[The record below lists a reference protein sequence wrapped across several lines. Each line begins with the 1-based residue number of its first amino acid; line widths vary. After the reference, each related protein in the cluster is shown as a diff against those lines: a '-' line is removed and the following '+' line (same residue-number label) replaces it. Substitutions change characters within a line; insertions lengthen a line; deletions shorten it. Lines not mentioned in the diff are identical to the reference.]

1 MDNNTRRLNNMAYI
15 SDTKLVLKQ
24 FKTKW
29 FVRKYRRMISFNLPR
44 VNYLLRRIGVHHKG
58 FAYIEPPFSCDYGDN
73 IYLGDN
79 FYANTGFTVLDVGKV
94 TIGDNAQIGPNVTI
108 TTAGHPVHPQARNT
122 HYEYGI
128 DITIGDNVWLGAGTI
143 VLPGVH
149 IGDNVTIGAGS
160 VVNKDI
166 PSNVIAAGVP
176 CRVIREITDED
187 MKFYFKDREFDAEAW
202 EVVKEGGDDWKSI
215 IKNKK

>member
-1 MDNNTRRLNNMAYI
+1 MDNNTRRLSGMAYV

-24 FKTKW
+24 FKAKF
-29 FVRKYRRMISFNLPR
+29 FVRAYRRMISFNLPR
-44 VNYLLRRIGVHHKG
+44 ANYLLNRMGVHRKG

-73 IYLGDN
+73 LWLGDN
-79 FYANTGFTVLDVGKV
+79 FYANTNFVVLDVGKI

-108 TTAGHPVHPQARNT
+108 TTAGHPVHPQARNS

-128 DITIGDNVWLGAGTI
+128 PIEIGNNVWIGANSTI
-143 VLPGVH
+143 LPGVK

-166 PSNVIAAGVP
+166 PANVIAAGCP

-187 MKFYFKDREFDAEAW
+187 MKYYFKDRIFDDEAW
-202 EVVKEGGDDWKSI
+202 QAVESGNDDWKSI